1 MKQTLKAMEE
11 PGPRAP
17 RRLVIFMYDFAMTGV
32 VRNAVRLAN
41 ALVERGQVVYLLVCT
56 DEGREHHD
64 IDPRAKVV
72 VQPALAAS
80 ASRGFALASAIPGI
94 RRQLRTLRPDVL
106 LSAGNHGHL
115 AALAASFGLR
125 GMQRM
130 VRISNDPDHPGDG
143 WLLRKVRRFLLR
155 TMASHSDRL
164 LLVSP
169 QLMAHPCLREA
180 SRAGRTVAVP
190 NGVATETI
198 RKLAAERCDHPW
210 ANGNEPLLVTVGRLA
225 RQKNLATL
233 IRALALA
240 NETTAINLLIVGP
253 GPASLRA
260 ELVALATQ
268 LGVAHRVDLVGEK
281 LNPYPFMRAADAFVL
296 PSLWEG
302 RSNVLLEAMACD
314 VPIVAS
320 RRAGDAG
327 DLLGEGQFG
336 LLVDPLNVR
345 EMAGA
350 ILQQIGHGA
359 CRPGSRS
366 LEYDQA
372 VALDRAC
379 AVLLGE
385 VWESGKASA
394 NLHL

>member
-1 MKQTLKAMEE
+1 M
-11 PGPRAP
+11 
-17 RRLVIFMYDFAMTGV
+17 
-32 VRNAVRLAN
+32 
-41 ALVERGQVVYLLVCT
+41 
-56 DEGREHHD
+56 
-64 IDPRAKVV
+64 
-72 VQPALAAS
+72 
-80 ASRGFALASAIPGI
+80 
-94 RRQLRTLRPDVL
+94 
-106 LSAGNHGHL
+106 
-115 AALAASFGLR
+115 
-125 GMQRM
+125 
-130 VRISNDPDHPGDG
+130 
-143 WLLRKVRRFLLR
+143 
-155 TMASHSDRL
+155 
-164 LLVSP
+164 
-169 QLMAHPCLREA
+169 
-180 SRAGRTVAVP
+180 
-190 NGVATETI
+190 
-198 RKLAAERCDHPW
+198 
-210 ANGNEPLLVTVGRLA
+210 
-225 RQKNLATL
+225 
-233 IRALALA
+233 
-240 NETTAINLLIVGP
+240 IVGP